1 VGAKIERKISGRK
14 LNINFPSGISNPTPI
29 MKNISPKAINKESF
43 LKVPVDL
50 YARYRK
56 IRGTEKLTIMNRIDE
71 IRVRVLTT
79 KSTIAIIV
87 VIQLIIEK
95 K

>member
-1 VGAKIERKISGRK
+1 
-14 LNINFPSGISNPTPI
+14 
-29 MKNISPKAINKESF
+29 MKNISPNAINKESF

-56 IRGTEKLTIMNRIDE
+56 IRGTEKLTIMNKIDE

-79 KSTIAIIV
+79 KSIIAIMV